1 MNIHMP
7 GWLRLGDEVLD
18 IVLEEM
24 NVSPAKVSLAH
35 SDPSGKMSSI
45 NVKCSTVAYGLN
57 LT

>member
-24 NVSPAKVSLAH
+24 NVSPAKSRWRIRTLQE
-35 SDPSGKMSSI
+35 KMSSI

>member
-7 GWLRLGDEVLD
+7 WWLRLGDEVLD

-35 SDPSGKMSSI
+35 SGPFRKR
-45 NVKCSTVAYGLN
+45 CRLST
-57 LT
+57 